1 MGRNLRSKRA
11 IVWTVILL
19 MFLVFEI
26 YSGYP
31 WLRLVIPGTI
41 LLWYALLAEDRGKIA
56 IRKQRKGALN

>member
-31 WLRLVIPGTI
+31 GSAW
-41 LLWYALLAEDRGKIA
+41 
-56 IRKQRKGALN
+56 